1 MFCFLKVRL
10 RGGRCVSFR
19 KRQGHLAAA
28 EGWSQGLRSLA
39 WRGHV
44 WWCVCPPCR
53 RRWPSS
59 HVPVGRSSSLRSC
72 PVFLLLAKVCTAF
85 SWSAFHVRDDFSLV
99 HRGRHAMHCRMTG
112 SLGWTWSGHCRE
124 AGRAGRC
131 GWPQPGVQG
140 RGPWGGSA
148 AGAPWVRPLRH
159 LGQT

>member
-19 KRQGHLAAA
+19 KRRGHLAAA

-39 WRGHV
+39 WHGHV

-99 HRGRHAMHCRMTG
+99 HRGRQCHALQNDRLSWVDLER
-112 SLGWTWSGHCRE
+112 SLPRGRQSRPVRVAA
-124 AGRAGRC
+124 AGRAGPRSL
-131 GWPQPGVQG
+131 GWQRHG
-140 RGPWGGSA
+140 
-148 AGAPWVRPLRH
+148 RPL
-159 LGQT
+159 G